1 MYRLIIL
8 AAISVALYGQVQS
21 CHSTYNI
28 TENKAIRCQYSD
40 NVTCSGQCINVTDSI
55 VDHLS
60 YIIRVSDIVN
70 NEVFQFNRSNE
81 SFNNRLSEI
90 INETFTLICQR
101 YTDVMAHKYY
111 LQDILFNGTRLNT
124 AVIIKLTLI
133 IIDLQVLA
141 KYYHTAQVCV

>member
-8 AAISVALYGQVQS
+8 AAISVAVYGQEQS

-28 TENKAIRCQYSD
+28 AENEAIRCQYSD
-40 NVTCSGQCINVTDSI
+40 NVTCSGQCINVTNSI

-60 YIIRVSDIVN
+60 YMVSISDIVN
-70 NEVFQFNRSNE
+70 NEVFQFTRSNE

-90 INETFTLICQR
+90 IDETFTPICQR

-133 IIDLQVLA
+133 IINLQVLV